1 MQASSWQR
9 VLIRRISWLLP
20 PLLIACQSS
29 PAELYVLSAQ
39 PAPESGAPS
48 QAKLVD
54 AAGRPASRS
63 PDSGKPLGTVG
74 IAVSVPEYL
83 DRSEIVERANANELK
98 PSYKAQWAESLSID
112 ASRVVSEDLEALL
125 PSANVVMLPSRARRS
140 IDYEVNIN
148 LVRFE
153 SDAAGS
159 AMVVGEWTIGASD
172 GHELASGRF
181 RHSEPLA
188 EAGFGA
194 MAAAMSRNLAAVSAD
209 IANALGRLPSSQQ
222 NAQATQRRAIA
233 PAHRAAHAQE
243 AGAPATKELDR
254 E

>member
-1 MQASSWQR
+1 MQASPWQR
-9 VLIRRISWLLP
+9 ALTRRLSWLLP
-20 PLLIACQSS
+20 PLLVACQSS

-39 PAPESGAPS
+39 PAPESGTPS
-48 QAKLVD
+48 QAKL
-54 AAGRPASRS
+54 AADRSAPRS
-63 PDSGKPLGTVG
+63 PNSGKPIRTVG

-83 DRSEIVERANANELK
+83 DRAEIVERASANELK
-98 PSYKAQWAESLSID
+98 PSYNAQWGESLSID
-112 ASRVVSEDLEALL
+112 AARVVSEDLEALL

-140 IDYEVNIN
+140 IDYEVNVN

-188 EAGFGA
+188 QAGFAA
-194 MAAAMSRNLAAVSAD
+194 MAAAMSRNLAAVSVD
-209 IANALGRLPSSQQ
+209 VANALGRLRPAQQ
-222 NAQATQRRAIA
+222 DAHARQRKAIS
-233 PAHRAAHAQE
+233 PAHPAARARE
-243 AGAPATKELDR
+243 AGTPVTKEFDR